1 MTRGRD
7 GGSAIV
13 EFVGLAVLLLVPLC
27 YVVLAAF
34 TVQNAAFAVTGAARE
49 AGRAYVTAAA
59 GDPQTRAEGA
69 AALTLRDHGLGLPP
83 GGLRISCEA
92 ADCTAPGTAL
102 HVALD
107 YPVLLPLLPRTFA
120 GHPVG
125 GIVVHARHT
134 EIVDVFRAP

>member
-34 TVQNAAFAVTGAARE
+34 TVQNAAFAVTAAARE
-49 AGRAYVTAAA
+49 AGRVYVTAAG
-59 GDPQTRAEGA
+59 GDPQARAEGA
-69 AALTLRDHGLGLPP
+69 AALTLRDHGLSLPP

-92 ADCTAPGTAL
+92 GECTAPGTAL

-107 YPVLLPLLPRTFA
+107 YPVVLPLLPRMFA

-125 GIVVHARHT
+125 GIVVRARHT
-134 EIVDVFRAP
+134 EIVDVFRVR